1 MPGGLIQ
8 LVATGA
14 QNELV
19 NGSPS
24 MTHFRAVYRR
34 HTNFAM
40 EQIRMPFTASNLE
53 FSTTGTR
60 TISCRID
67 RYAQLLNDCYLY
79 ITLPDI
85 YSPLKYLN
93 GTPPPTGYD
102 ARTNSIGYEF
112 QWISNIGYNLIDR
125 IDVTMNGQAIQTLP
139 GEWLKLYSYM
149 THDANKREIVDNMV
163 GNIRE
168 IYDPAN
174 AYDRN
179 NQYPHA
185 VTPTNNPGTSPNT
198 KVPEP
203 SIRSRQ
209 LVIPLHFWFCENP
222 GLALPLV
229 SLQNSEV
236 YINVTLRALTDL
248 YTVVDVAPFSAIT
261 VSSSTIT
268 GAVGDGSFITYTT
281 STAHGRS
288 APQTVTITGLTNP
301 SFNLASVAIFSTPTP
316 TSFTVSST
324 VVGTLTSQSGTLSYY
339 TSSATNPTYG
349 QRVRPVNYPLQLF
362 LSPPLTTGLPSNP
375 TLTTWFPDPYVEGN
389 FIYLTEMEMNQ
400 LAKADQTFLVKTIK
414 YVMKDGQFGGNTD
427 LEIPMFN
434 LVTRIIFLA
443 QRNDQI
449 LVNKWDNY
457 TNWKNPKR
465 APWSAITSDVDTG
478 LFSSGQNQV
487 TSVYPRDAVVDGVIL
502 FDGKERIQPK
512 PLPFFSLQQM
522 YRHITGVTPELPGV
536 YMYSFALD
544 HATYQ
549 PSGAANGS
557 MFNKIILRLTLQQPI
572 PQSVTPEGVST
583 STTVCVLT
591 STLFSPNPVVVP
603 AANVNLTDPKTGKL
617 LYPPG
622 TITTVVQSNDNVIFT
637 FTYNVGVY
645 VESINFLRIV
655 SGLGNL
661 VFAS

>member
-1 MPGGLIQ
+1 MPGGLMQ
-8 LVATGA
+8 LVGVGA

-19 NGSPS
+19 NGNPS
-24 MTHFRAVYRR
+24 MTHFRSVYRR

-67 RYAQLLNDCYLY
+67 RYAQLLHDTYLVL
-79 ITLPDI
+79 TLPDI
-85 YSPLKYLN
+85 WSPLKYLN
-93 GTPPPTGYD
+93 GAIPPTGYD
-102 ARTNSIGYEF
+102 SRTNSIGYEF
-112 QWISNIGYNLIDR
+112 QWIPNIGYNLIDH
-125 IDVTMNGQAIQTLP
+125 VNLTMNGQVIQSIR
-139 GEWLKLYSYM
+139 GEWLKMYSYM
-149 THDANKREIVDNMV
+149 THDANKRSIVDQMV
-163 GNIRE
+163 GNVPE
-168 IYDPAN
+168 VYDPAH

-179 NQYPHA
+179 GQYPHA
-185 VTPTNNPGTSPNT
+185 IAPTVLPTTAPQT
-198 KVPEP
+198 KTPEP

-236 YINVTLRALTDL
+236 YIEVTLRQLSDL
-248 YTVVDVAPFSAIT
+248 YTVVD
-261 VSSSTIT
+261 
-268 GAVGDGSFITYTT
+268 TT
-281 STAHGRS
+281 STS
-288 APQTVTITGLTNP
+288 L
-301 SFNLASVAIFSTPTP
+301 
-316 TSFTVSST
+316 
-324 VVGTLTSQSGTLSYY
+324 
-339 TSSATNPTYG
+339 TYG
-349 QRVRPVNYPLQLF
+349 QRVRPVNYPLSLF
-362 LSPPLTTGLPSNP
+362 LSPPLSTGIASNP
-375 TLTTWFPDPYVEGN
+375 TLTTWFPDPYIEGN

-400 LAKADQTFLVKTIK
+400 LARADQTFLVKTVK
-414 YVMKDGQFGGNTD
+414 YVNKEGQFGGNTD

-434 LVTRIIFLA
+434 LVTRIVFSS
-443 QRNDQI
+443 QRSDRILLND
-449 LVNKWDNY
+449 WDNY
-457 TNWKNPKR
+457 TNWTTTNR
-465 APWSAITSDVDTG
+465 APWSAISTDVDTG
-478 LFSSGQNQV
+478 LYSSGQQQV
-487 TSVYPRDAVVDGVIL
+487 TSVYPRDSMTDGVIL

-512 PLPFFSLQQM
+512 PLPFFSLLQM
-522 YRHITGVTPELPGV
+522 YRHTTGETPALPGV

-544 HATYQ
+544 NGSYQ

-557 MFNKIILRLTLQQPI
+557 MFNKIILRLTLQQPL
-572 PQSVTPEGVST
+572 PLSVNPDGANT

-591 STLFSPNPVVVP
+591 STLFSPNPTVIP

-622 TITTVVQSNDNVIFT
+622 TITTVVQNNDTILFT

-645 VESINFLRIV
+645 VESINFFRIV